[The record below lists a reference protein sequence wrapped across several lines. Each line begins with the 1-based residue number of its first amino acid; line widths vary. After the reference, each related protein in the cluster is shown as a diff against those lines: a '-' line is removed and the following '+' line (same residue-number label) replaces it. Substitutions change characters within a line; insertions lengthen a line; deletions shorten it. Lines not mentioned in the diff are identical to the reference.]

1 MKTTSHSCSANWR
14 DLATSL
20 RFSVSLLVLLVALGL
35 FLAVS
40 ALAQSAEPKWQPQ
53 AGEHIARTRDGE
65 SISAGIP
72 SEELTGSAV
81 AQPVMAPTRSSFLAS
96 WKYASEARGY
106 RLDVSVSRSFESYVS
121 GYRDLDVGNVTSR
134 IVSGLAPGK
143 SYYYRVRAYNLLGIG
158 SSSETLTTATATS
171 SGLVID
177 PTFDSSI
184 LDNPRSATI
193 QTSITQT
200 IALYQSLFS
209 DPITVSILFR
219 FAATLPNGTPFPA
232 GEIAR
237 SNFVVYPIT
246 WSSYLSSLRSD
257 ATTADDASANS
268 SLPPNALSSNI
279 VPSSASGRAIGLSTP
294 KAMFANGTV
303 AVGGP
308 YDGIV
313 TLNSSQP
320 FRFSRPPTT
329 TEFDARRATEHE
341 MDEILGLGSHLN
353 STPSTSDLRPQDLF
367 TWAASGNRN
376 TTAIGSRYL
385 SVDSGNSNI
394 VNLNQGPGGDFGDW
408 LSGVCPQVHPRV
420 QNAFGCKGQVS
431 DVAVSS
437 PEGINL
443 DIIGYDLAPPGPTPV
458 PVPATFGNI
467 STRLRVETGDD
478 VLIGGFIVTGTQPK
492 KIIARAI
499 GPSLPVTGKLLDPFL
514 ELHGPSGDL
523 IASNDNWRSDQEAEI
538 RATGIPP
545 ANDSESAIVMTL
557 DPDSYTAIVKGAQ
570 GGSGVALVEVYDL
583 DSSVDSKLANIST
596 RGLVQ
601 NDDNVLIGGFIVVGT
616 EPAQTLL
623 RAIGPSL
630 PLSGAL
636 ADPTLELHDKD
647 GTTIASND
655 NWRSDQEADIIAT
668 GISPKKNAESAILV
682 ALAPDSYTA
691 IVRGKDNTKGLALV
705 EVYELDN

>member
-1 MKTTSHSCSANWR
+1 MKTTSQP
-14 DLATSL
+14 
-20 RFSVSLLVLLVALGL
+20 VSLLGLLFAPGI
-35 FLAVS
+35 FLAAS
-40 ALAQSAEPKWQPQ
+40 ALAQTPEPNWPPR
-53 AGEHIARTRDGE
+53 AGEYIARGRDEE
-65 SISAGIP
+65 SLSAKAP
-72 SEELTGSAV
+72 SEKLTSSSIAP
-81 AQPVMAPTRSSFLAS
+81 AVMAPTRSSFLAGWQS
-96 WKYASEARGY
+96 ASGARGY
-106 RLDVSVSRSFESYVS
+106 RLDVSTGRSFETYVS

-143 SYYYRVRAYNLLGIG
+143 SYYYRVRAYDSLGTG
-158 SSSETLTTATATS
+158 GSSETMTTATATS

-177 PTFDSSI
+177 PAFDSSI

-200 IALYQSLFS
+200 IALYQSLFR
-209 DPITVSILFR
+209 DPITVSIRFR
-219 FAATLPNGTPFPA
+219 FTNTLPDGTPFPT
-232 GEIAR
+232 GDVAR
-237 SNFVVYPIT
+237 SNFVVYSIP

-257 ATTADDASANS
+257 ATTAHDASANS
-268 SLPPNALSSNI
+268 SLPPASLSSNI
-279 VPSSASGRAIGLSTP
+279 VPSSAGGRAIGLSTP
-294 KAMFANGTV
+294 QAMFANGTV

-313 TLNSSQP
+313 SLNSSQP
-320 FRFSRPPTT
+320 LRFSRPPSA
-329 TEFDARRATEHE
+329 TEYDARRFTEHE
-341 MDEILGLGSHLN
+341 IDEILGLGSHLN
-353 STPSTSDLRPQDLF
+353 ATPPTGDLRPQDLF
-367 TWAASGNRN
+367 SWAGSDNRN
-376 TTAIGSRYL
+376 TTAIGPRYL
-385 SVDSGNSNI
+385 SVDSGKSNI
-394 VNLNQGPGGDFGDW
+394 VSFNQGPGDFGDW
-408 LSGVCPQVHPRV
+408 LSGLCPQTNPHV

-431 DVAVSS
+431 DVGDSS

-443 DIIGYDLAPPGPTPV
+443 DVIGYDLAPPGPTPT

-514 ELHGPSGDL
+514 ELHGSSGDL

-682 ALAPDSYTA
+682 TLAPDSYTA

-705 EVYELDN
+705 EVYQLDN